1 MLVRVGHFFVLL
13 RALGFDKAGFSLVLL
28 LPCGGSLVLIEWIYS
43 GEDELLCLWGATKLG
58 NDGTMCSFHMGS
70 WLVNEW

>member
-43 GEDELLCLWGATKLG
+43 GED
-58 NDGTMCSFHMGS
+58 GTALFVGC
-70 WLVNEW
+70 NKA